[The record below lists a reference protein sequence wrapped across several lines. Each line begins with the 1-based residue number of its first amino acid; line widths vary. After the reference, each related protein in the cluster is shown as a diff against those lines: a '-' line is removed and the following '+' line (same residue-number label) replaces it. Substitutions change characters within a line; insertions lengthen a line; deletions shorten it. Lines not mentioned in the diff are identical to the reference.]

1 MQAEMKGD
9 KLAKLLLH
17 PVEMGR
23 ESNKESTLRRSTGSG
38 AHPLTEGRPLLAQGE
53 DAVRILD
60 RLRRLSEP
68 LGTTIE
74 IRDGVGVI
82 ELPA

>member
-1 MQAEMKGD
+1 MEGGELKRI
-9 KLAKLLLH
+9 LLH

-23 ESNKESTLRRSTGSG
+23 ESTREATQTRRTGNG
-38 AHPLTEGRPLLAQGE
+38 EHPGTEGRPIMAKGE

-60 RLRRLSEP
+60 RYRRLSEP
-68 LGTTIE
+68 FGTRVE

-82 ELPA
+82 EVK